1 MDGGASDS
9 DSDLD
14 REAKTKIDGE
24 ISVIA
29 AELRARLREKRKRN
43 TGYMNLCQYLFFCL
57 FYMVV
62 VYIQSDALNAF
73 KVLSSVRDAVVP
85 MDGDGR
91 PLTKMGSPVDIL
103 NWLVGT
109 AYPVWIDEVCGD
121 GVCNEPFEF
130 PSYGR
135 FGCRSDCGPNTNL
148 TTVLIQVRADFRDDL
163 YAPRALMSAASWNLC
178 RRDEEA
184 KKAGFPDV
192 CWWEEDR
199 KFTKIKENHLETVSV
214 PPRHALVR
222 CHQGRLHGSRR
233 GKHFPHRG
241 G

>member
-199 KFTKIKENHLETVSV
+199 KFTKIKENHL
-214 PPRHALVR
+214 
-222 CHQGRLHGSRR
+222 
-233 GKHFPHRG
+233 
-241 G
+241 

>member
-1 MDGGASDS
+1 MDKIQPGPESGVDGGASYS

-73 KVLSSVRDAVVP
+73 KVLSSVRYAVVP

-135 FGCRSDCGPNTNL
+135 F
-148 TTVLIQVRADFRDDL
+148 
-163 YAPRALMSAASWNLC
+163 
-178 RRDEEA
+178 
-184 KKAGFPDV
+184 
-192 CWWEEDR
+192 
-199 KFTKIKENHLETVSV
+199 
-214 PPRHALVR
+214 
-222 CHQGRLHGSRR
+222 
-233 GKHFPHRG
+233 
-241 G
+241 

>member
-109 AYPVWIDEVCGD
+109 AYPV
-121 GVCNEPFEF
+121 
-130 PSYGR
+130 
-135 FGCRSDCGPNTNL
+135 
-148 TTVLIQVRADFRDDL
+148 
-163 YAPRALMSAASWNLC
+163 
-178 RRDEEA
+178 
-184 KKAGFPDV
+184 
-192 CWWEEDR
+192 
-199 KFTKIKENHLETVSV
+199 
-214 PPRHALVR
+214 
-222 CHQGRLHGSRR
+222 
-233 GKHFPHRG
+233 
-241 G
+241 